1 MKCPYCGK
9 EMAVGYIHNHSQP
22 VQWLPNGAMPSRIK
36 WTITDNGVPLKN
48 KYKFFKEN
56 GSGVGQRIYRV
67 SHAVNQPGT
76 VKCFFI

>member
-22 VQWLPNGAMPSRIK
+22 VQWLPNGAMPSRIT
-36 WTITDNGVPLKN
+36 WTIADNGVPLKN

-56 GSGVGQRIYRV
+56 GYIAEAFYCKDCRIV
-67 SHAVNQPGT
+67 IAPAE
-76 VKCFFI
+76 